1 MRILLLIAVMC
12 AGQAMATSSL
22 PVDRTFSQKGDVTG
36 DGRTETLTVHV
47 IGQSMESPFKW
58 NFTIVDEAGKVMFLV
73 ERNDAALDGFFKE
86 QGYVANCSGY
96 QACKS
101 RYYFDDLP
109 QAIFASVKPSTKA
122 WSFDSYTL
130 TNLRSTATPF
140 LAAHGLRPSAIEEV
154 LTQMKGILSKSG
166 FRLVATPISPVQS
179 DPPMLWVPRVHM
191 FVPIYQ
197 Q

>member
-12 AGQAMATSSL
+12 AGQAMAASSL
-22 PVDRTFSQKGDVTG
+22 PVDRTFSQKGDVIG
-36 DGRTETLTVHV
+36 DGRAETLTVHV
-47 IGQSMESPFKW
+47 TGQSMESPFKW
-58 NFTIVDEAGKVMFLV
+58 DFTIVDEAGKVIFRI
-73 ERNDAALDGFFKE
+73 ERNDAALDGFFKD

-109 QAIFASVKPSTKA
+109 QAIFASIKPSPKA

-130 TNLRSTATPF
+130 ANLRSTATPF
-140 LAAHGLRPSAIEEV
+140 LAAHDLRPDAIEEV
-154 LTQMKGILSKSG
+154 LTQMKGILSKPG
-166 FRLVATPISPVQS
+166 FRLVATPVSPVQS
-179 DPPMLWVPRVHM
+179 DPPMLWVPSVRM